1 MDNPQVNINVANLPW
16 QPCDCGNYTFR
27 PITLIKKLSAWE
39 SPSGREEPIP
49 LDMVACESCGKI
61 PSFFL
66 KKFKDIPEELVAKK
80 PISLDGE

>member
-1 MDNPQVNINVANLPW
+1 MDNPQVTINIANLPW
-16 QPCDCGNYTFR
+16 MPCDCGNFTFR
-27 PITLIKKLSAWE
+27 PITLLKKMSAWE

-61 PSFFL
+61 PSFFS
-66 KKFKDIPEELVAKK
+66 KKFKDLPEELVAKK

>member
-16 QPCDCGNYTFR
+16 QACDCGNYTFR

-39 SPSGREEPIP
+39 SPSGREEPLP

-66 KKFKDIPEELVAKK
+66 KRFKDIPEELIAKK
-80 PISLDGE
+80 PISLDAE